1 MTIPEG
7 HVLLGTSI
15 TGLGYWT
22 RPTRISDIDLHKIYG
37 DEISV
42 DATGCTSECGLR
54 NAFLYSEFREGLP
67 VNIGNI
73 YGNFFTE
80 FIDCLWAKGLEN
92 AFGLEVKEG
101 QPGKMIEF
109 SFDIGLL
116 LVKEEEVSA
125 EVRKGTGQFTL
136 RVTAWGITID
146 NGTVKQTGEKYC
158 LEVKGEK
165 HREIIVPDVTK
176 VSDIVK
182 ILRDQGY
189 LAMQST

>member
-7 HVLLGTSI
+7 QILLGTSI

-22 RPTRISDIDLHKIYG
+22 TPTRISDIDLRKIYG

-42 DATGCTSECGLR
+42 DATGYIGDGGLR
-54 NAFLYSEFREGLP
+54 NALLYSQFREGLP
-67 VNIGNI
+67 INIGNI

-92 AFGLEVKEG
+92 AFGLEVKQG

-116 LVKEEEVSA
+116 LVKEEEVKA
-125 EVRKGTGQFTL
+125 EVREGTGQFTL
-136 RVTAWGITID
+136 RVTAWAITID
-146 NGTVKQTGEKYC
+146 NGTVQHTGEKYC
-158 LEVKGEK
+158 LEVKGEP
-165 HREIIVPDVTK
+165 HREIIVPSVTK
-176 VSDIVK
+176 VTDIVK
-182 ILRDQGY
+182 ILRDQDY